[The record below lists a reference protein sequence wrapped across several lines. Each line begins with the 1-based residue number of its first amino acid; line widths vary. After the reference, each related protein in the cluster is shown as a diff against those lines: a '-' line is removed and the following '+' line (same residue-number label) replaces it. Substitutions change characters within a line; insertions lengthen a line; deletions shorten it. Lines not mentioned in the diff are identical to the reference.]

1 MNETEKMIIQK
12 ETRKQWIS
20 QMVKESVSIP
30 SGLSRTFKFFDSMA
44 LQSIRTRLSLLKAE
58 GMDFTVNNL
67 NDEKIIVTRKS

>member
-1 MNETEKMIIQK
+1 MNETEKMIIK
-12 ETRKQWIS
+12 RETRKQWIS
-20 QMVKESVSIP
+20 QTVKDAVSIP
-30 SGLSRTFKFFDSMA
+30 AGKSKDFKFFDSMS